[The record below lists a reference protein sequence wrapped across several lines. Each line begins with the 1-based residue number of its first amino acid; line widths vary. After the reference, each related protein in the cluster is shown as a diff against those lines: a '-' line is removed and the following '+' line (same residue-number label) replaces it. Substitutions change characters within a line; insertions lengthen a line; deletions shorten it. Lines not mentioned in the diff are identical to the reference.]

1 MIEVP
6 ITTNPRP
13 RSNPSVT
20 KQRLRTGM
28 AKFANK
34 RGVIKYEETNTIVEI
49 ERKLKSGFIRMGNSS
64 CNRDNATMTK

>member
-1 MIEVP
+1 MVKIPPTALKGKKIIELP
-6 ITTNPRP
+6 IKTNPRP
-13 RSNPSVT
+13 GSNPSVT

-49 ERKLKSGFIRMGNSS
+49 ERKLKSGFYQNG
-64 CNRDNATMTK
+64 